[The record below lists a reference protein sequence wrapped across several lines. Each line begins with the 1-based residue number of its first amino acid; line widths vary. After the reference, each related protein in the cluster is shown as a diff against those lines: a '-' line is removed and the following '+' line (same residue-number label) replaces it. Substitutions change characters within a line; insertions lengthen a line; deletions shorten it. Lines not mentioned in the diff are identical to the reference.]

1 MFDTNYKVSHLVICE
16 LRHHICKALYE
27 DELFR
32 SKRVK
37 VVSGIYKIYYVLV
50 LRDHALLAT
59 LQNGSETLHELFFG
73 LHFLTSICHAFH
85 ISL

>member
-1 MFDTNYKVSHLVICE
+1 M
-16 LRHHICKALYE
+16 
-27 DELFR
+27 

-37 VVSGIYKIYYVLV
+37 LVSGIYKIHYVLV

-59 LQNGSETLHELFFG
+59 LQNSSETLHELIFG
-73 LHFLTSICHAFH
+73 LYFLTSVCHAFH